1 MWRWKGKEKMGIG
14 MQIVYLGF
22 AGAARI
28 EAEAAVQFVRLERF
42 GGRIS
47 GCHLAIEAM
56 HSKSGPIYDA
66 RLDLVT
72 RDGELVPLPHC
83 ADADPE
89 KAIRAAFDRAVEA
102 LADRGDSEA
111 QPGT

>member
-1 MWRWKGKEKMGIG
+1 MGIG

-42 GGRIS
+42 GDRIS

-56 HSKSGPIYDA
+56 HSEPTPVYDV
-66 RLDLVT
+66 RLDLIT

-83 ADADPE
+83 MNVDTEEAL
-89 KAIRAAFDRAVEA
+89 RAAFDRAVES
-102 LADRGDSEA
+102 LAERGDSEA
-111 QPGT
+111 KSGT